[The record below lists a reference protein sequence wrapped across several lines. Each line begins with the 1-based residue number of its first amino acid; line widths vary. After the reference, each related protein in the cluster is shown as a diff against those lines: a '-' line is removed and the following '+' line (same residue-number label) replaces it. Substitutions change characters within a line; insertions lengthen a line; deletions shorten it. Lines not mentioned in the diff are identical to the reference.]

1 MPNGVL
7 SKDVK
12 FLGVVQSYNEA
23 KNFGMVRSEEAMMLW
38 EQEIYAFR
46 DVLAQADAS
55 VGDTIRFGIHVNNR
69 GQPQVSLPVW
79 KVDPMG
85 NLIGADP
92 EVPIINAEE
101 AAAEDPNFLEQLKE
115 EIQGRSEHQNHKR
128 SMSGGGAQWGAEK
141 RQRVDD
147 GKGGAP
153 WHKGK
158 GKGTERQQQ
167 GGWKGGAPRP
177 HQSTWGAGTGEEA
190 CIAEAEQGYQQPQ
203 ESAVPQPS
211 APGEVTLFVS
221 GLPADATAREVAH
234 AFRQYQGYLRLKVVQ
249 KQDHAISFVTFE
261 TPEQAQ
267 FVADALTGYTFD
279 EQGGSYLAVKF
290 AQNKA
295 RH

>member
-128 SMSGGGAQWGAEK
+128 AMTGGGAQWGAEK

-158 GKGTERQQQ
+158 GKGTERQHQS
-167 GGWKGGAPRP
+167 GWKGGAPRQ
-177 HQSTWGAGTGEEA
+177 HQSTWGAGGGEEA
-190 CIAEAEQGYQQPQ
+190 MTAEGYQQPQ
-203 ESAVPQPS
+203 EVAVPQPS

-249 KQDHAISFVTFE
+249 KQDHAIGFVTFE

-295 RH
+295 RN